1 MAIATGRSRANSGW
15 TKSEITNIW
24 ETTAVHKNNLITF
37 LIAILFSAGLFAQT
51 VAAPSAKAKAPPKKV
66 KIDYEND
73 VITGSY
79 DVPDAQ
85 FLNSRKLIKY
95 KELFNKRTNFIEEI
109 EANKGLFNE
118 YQK

>member
-1 MAIATGRSRANSGW
+1 
-15 TKSEITNIW
+15 
-24 ETTAVHKNNLITF
+24 VHKNNLISIT
-37 LIAILFSAGLFAQT
+37 LILLFGTCLMAQT
-51 VAAPSAKAKAPPKKV
+51 TPPAKPAAPAKAKSGAPKKV
-66 KIDYEND
+66 AIDFEND

>member
-1 MAIATGRSRANSGW
+1 M
-15 TKSEITNIW
+15 
-24 ETTAVHKNNLITF
+24 HKNNLISFAFVF
-37 LIAILFSAGLFAQT
+37 LFTAGLAAQT
-51 VAAPSAKAKAPPKKV
+51 APAPAAKPKGAPKKV
-66 KIDYEND
+66 AIDFEND

>member
-1 MAIATGRSRANSGW
+1 M
-15 TKSEITNIW
+15 
-24 ETTAVHKNNLITF
+24 HKNNLISF
-37 LIAILFSAGLFAQT
+37 AIAMLFSAGLAAQT
-51 VAAPSAKAKAPPKKV
+51 APAPAAKPAATAKAKTGAPKKV
-66 KIDYEND
+66 AIDFEND

>member
-1 MAIATGRSRANSGW
+1 M
-15 TKSEITNIW
+15 
-24 ETTAVHKNNLITF
+24 HKNNLVS
-37 LIAILFSAGLFAQT
+37 LALVLLFATGLAAQT
-51 VAAPSAKAKAPPKKV
+51 APAPAAKPAATAKPKGPPKKV
-66 KIDYEND
+66 AIDFEND